1 MYDATQIAEGLTE
14 AEALALQAKEAKRL
28 VKLGEAKKGSCVGV
42 RHYGYAGGWAVF
54 VGMQDGEALGEPPR
68 LKARPR
74 RKQS

>member
-14 AEALALQAKEAKRL
+14 GEALALQEKEALRL
-28 VKLGEAKKGSCVGV
+28 TRLGETRKGRCVGI

-68 LKARPR
+68 LRTAPR
-74 RKQS
+74 RKA